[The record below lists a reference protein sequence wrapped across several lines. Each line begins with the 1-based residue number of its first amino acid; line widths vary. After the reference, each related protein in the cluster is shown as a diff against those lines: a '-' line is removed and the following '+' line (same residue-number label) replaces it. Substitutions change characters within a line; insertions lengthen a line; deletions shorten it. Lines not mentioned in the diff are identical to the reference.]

1 MRDWDICDSSIRIG
15 PCRRKNCVSRNRA
28 QTLAHRRVT
37 GWRPTLGCG
46 STPRWHTWSD
56 RAKASPA
63 LADATY
69 PYPKKT
75 PRFLGTVIQKYRPRK
90 GAPTIG
96 FQRWIDSISEKVQ
109 TRLYPALHPLGM
121 TLEPE
126 AYKSV
131 EGLWPDL
138 CLSQIADFNTLIAK
152 SQESNTPVF
161 ALTDAQLGSVGTV
174 LRAEQ
179 GKRDEFRNDFTALA
193 TKIDKL
199 TSHESCS

>member
-1 MRDWDICDSSIRIG
+1 MRADHLG
-15 PCRRKNCVSRNRA
+15 TYGYVSD
-28 QTLAHRRVT
+28 T
-37 GWRPTLGCG
+37 
-46 STPRWHTWSD
+46 
-56 RAKASPA
+56 SPHVDA
-63 LADATY
+63 LAASSWVFEAAY
-69 PYPKKT
+69 APV
-75 PRFLGTVIQKYRPRK
+75 PRTGPRPRK

-161 ALTDAQLGSVGTV
+161 ALTDAQLGSVGKV

-179 GKRDEFRNDFTALA
+179 RKRDEFRNDFTALA

-199 TSHESCS
+199 TSHESCP